1 MSVEMLTATTTS
13 SATRPATRLAD
24 WCILTKPGISF
35 MTLLTAVAGYYLAG
49 GGLAHPATVLA
60 MLVGTALA
68 GSGANALNMWIER
81 GPDARMRRT
90 ANRPIPAGRIQ
101 PRDALVFGVV
111 LSVLGPVLL
120 AALVGSL
127 PAWVAAASVASY
139 VFVYTP
145 LKRVSSVNTL
155 VGAVPGALP
164 PLIGWSAA
172 TGGVDARGWSLFLIL
187 FFWQL
192 PHFLGIAWR
201 WRDDYERGGYRMLTV
216 GDVDGT
222 STARQ
227 VVLQTLALIA
237 VSLLPAVQGLAGG
250 AYAAGAVLLGIG
262 FLAFGVA
269 FAALR
274 TDRRARR
281 LFFASIVYLPAL
293 LAILV
298 VARTGR

>member
-1 MSVEMLTATTTS
+1 MSVEMLTA
-13 SATRPATRLAD
+13 AAPGTRTHTMARLSD

-49 GGLAHPATVLA
+49 GGLAHPVTVVA

-68 GSGANALNMWIER
+68 GAGANALNMWIER

-90 ANRPIPAGRIQ
+90 ANRPIPAGRIA
-101 PRDALVFGVV
+101 PRSALVFGVV
-111 LSVLGPVLL
+111 LSVTGPVLL
-120 AALVGSL
+120 AGLVGSL
-127 PAWVAAASVASY
+127 PAWIAAASVVSY
-139 VFVYTP
+139 VLVYTP
-145 LKRVSSVNTL
+145 MKRVSSVNTL
-155 VGAVPGALP
+155 IGAIPGALP

-172 TGGVDARGWSLFLIL
+172 TGSIDARGWGLFLIL

-216 GDVDGT
+216 GDPDGT
-222 STARQ
+222 RTARQ
-227 VVLQTLALIA
+227 VVHQTIALIG
-237 VSLLPAVQGLAGG
+237 VSLLPTLQGLAGG
-250 AYAAGAVLLGIG
+250 VYAAGAVLLGIG
-262 FLAFGVA
+262 FLAFGIA

-298 VARTGR
+298 IARTGR